1 MDQTKFILAVR
12 NLLENALK
20 YSGKKN
26 IRLLIKK
33 NEFVEFHIQDSGIG
47 ISEEDIKKIVKPFY
61 QIDKSV
67 TNIGFGLGLTICKK
81 IIEAHNGKLCIQS
94 EKDKGST
101 FSIFIPIF
109 ND

>member
-1 MDQTKFILAVR
+1 MDKTKFIIAVR
-12 NLLENALK
+12 NLLDNALK

-33 NEFVEFHIQDSGIG
+33 NEYIEFHIQDSGIG
-47 ISEEDIKKIVKPFY
+47 ISEENVKKIINPFY
-61 QIDKSV
+61 QIDRAV

-81 IIEAHNGKLCIQS
+81 IIEAHNGKLFIQS

-101 FSIFIPIF
+101 FSIFIPTF